1 MDFTPL
7 CLILPCCII
16 LTFINTALFLPLIT
30 VTLIL
35 KWICSH
41 RMSCLMANHHNM
53 CNNVI
58 MQRSLVRSAFFPT
71 ALISEE
77 FPLAAQRVR
86 RMQQEGTLSLSCS
99 STLQLVSLKN
109 HTKAD
114 DILVLVSFRS
124 VW

>member
-7 CLILPCCII
+7 RLILPCCVI
-16 LTFINTALFLPLIT
+16 LTFIYTAVFLLWIT

-35 KWICSH
+35 KRICSQ
-41 RMSCLMANHHNM
+41 RMCGLMAIRHNM

-71 ALISEE
+71 ALMSEE

-86 RMQQEGTLSLSCS
+86 RMQQEGALSLSCS
-99 STLQLVSLKN
+99 STLQLVTLKN

-114 DILVLVSFRS
+114 DIHVLVSFRS
-124 VW
+124 V